1 MKIKFIKNIFTKVN
15 NLNYQEYREA
25 ILSKE
30 DIFKRANYAQ
40 ALKNNPILDIILNQL
55 EVATADNIAGAK
67 LTNEKKIISLTAYLK
82 SIRDLRVEI
91 EALIE
96 IANEV
101 TKNDE

>member
-1 MKIKFIKNIFTKVN
+1 MRFIKNIFTKVN
-15 NLNYQEYREA
+15 NLNYQQYRDA
-25 ILSKE
+25 ILSEE

-40 ALKNNPILDIILNQL
+40 ALKDNTILTIILNQL

-67 LTNEKKIISLTAYLK
+67 LTDEKKIISLTAYLK
-82 SIRDLRVEI
+82 AIRDLRVEI
-91 EALIE
+91 GALIE

>member
-1 MKIKFIKNIFTKVN
+1 MKFIKNIFKKVN
-15 NLNYQEYREA
+15 NLNYKEYREA
-25 ILSKE
+25 ILSEE

-67 LTNEKKIISLTAYLK
+67 LTDEKELIGLTSYLK

-101 TKNDE
+101 TKNEK

>member
-1 MKIKFIKNIFTKVN
+1 M
-15 NLNYQEYREA
+15 
-25 ILSKE
+25 
-30 DIFKRANYAQ
+30 
-40 ALKNNPILDIILNQL
+40 
-55 EVATADNIAGAK
+55 ATADNIAGAK

>member
-67 LTNEKKIISLTAYLK
+67 LTDEKKIISLTAYLK
-82 SIRDLRVEI
+82 AIRDLRVEV